1 MHFKIEYDTCR
12 VKKTQDVLCN
22 TYEFTSSIKVNSVEI
37 WQEYY
42 DDLAGIGTCS
52 YDTPEYCFL
61 DFWYQ
66 AKLLELEPFQW
77 FEIDHLKDVRKNVL
91 EDFVNKNNP
100 FNKILS
106 LKICSLWILEYFD
119 FDGSQDTFSF
129 FENGKEVLV

>member
-1 MHFKIEYDTCR
+1 MHFKIEYDTCT
-12 VKKTQDVLCN
+12 KKILDVEGDM
-22 TYEFTSSIKVNSVEI
+22 YETTSSIKVNGDEI

-42 DDLAGIGTCS
+42 DDFVGGDCTPE
-52 YDTPEYCFL
+52 TPEYCFL
-61 DFWYQ
+61 DLWYQ
-66 AKLLELEPFQW
+66 SKLLELEPFQK

-119 FDGSQDTFSF
+119 FDGTQDTFSF
-129 FENGKEVLV
+129 YQSGKEVLV